1 MKISIKIVLA
11 FLIGGLLLAGLV
23 VFLNLLAIS
32 SWLYFLVLPAA
43 CAGLG
48 LIAKSWVADPLQ
60 RFIHETRT
68 KVQEYFDSLVDTAGD
83 NEIEQLARLNHAI
96 LSAME
101 NMKQNLHV
109 LNEDNAAHQ
118 LNQSNLQEK
127 EAYFRSLFEFANDAV
142 FIYDFEGTL
151 IDVNRK
157 ACQMLGYSK
166 KELIQIPF
174 LDLQDEEEL
183 ARSKAAFQTSQK
195 TGSLRYESL
204 MKTKDGERII
214 VEISSSIVDLKK
226 GIMQSVIIN
235 ITERKEMEKH
245 LKDSEEKFRTF
256 METANDMM
264 FITNE
269 QGIIVYANAAMIRMV
284 GYARKELIGMPFQ
297 DLLDQESLVISKQ
310 RRQQL
315 LESGEDVHELVW
327 ETKTRKKVIG
337 EMKAVGIFDDNG
349 HFKGLRGV
357 FRDVTERKKIEHSQ
371 RLTQLGRLA
380 ADIAHEVK
388 NQLMLV
394 STRAQ
399 IALIHLQE
407 SKEVEE
413 DIQTIVNQCKRIN
426 DVVKRLLQF
435 SRPSKGNFQ
444 ELNVNDSL
452 IFVIN
457 LLEKQFS
464 QGQVEILKEMAPSLP
479 QVLINEKQIQEVFVN
494 LLQNAFESMP
504 DGGQIRIIT
513 SMDQDFVRIDIQDTG
528 SGISE
533 NDLTHIFDPFFTT
546 KETGTGLGLSACF
559 GIIQAHQ
566 GQISYSSEPGE
577 GTTASIT
584 LPVSATKESAVT

>member
-1 MKISIKIVLA
+1 MKISIKIVVA
-11 FLIGGLLLAGLV
+11 FLISGLILAGLV
-23 VFLNLLAIS
+23 FFLNLLTIS
-32 SWLYFLVLPAA
+32 SWLYFLILPAA
-43 CAGLG
+43 GAGLG
-48 LIAKSWVADPLQ
+48 LVAKCWIADPLQ
-60 RFIHETRT
+60 RFIHETQT
-68 KVQEYFDSLVDTAGD
+68 KVQDYFESMVDTAGD
-83 NEIEQLARLNHAI
+83 NEIEQLSRVNHAI

-101 NMKQNLHV
+101 NLKQNLHV
-109 LNEDNAAHQ
+109 LDEDNAAHL

-142 FIYDFEGTL
+142 FIYDFEGKL

-166 KELIQIPF
+166 KELMQIPF

-183 ARSKAAFQTSQK
+183 VRSKAAFQTSQR
-195 TGSLRYESL
+195 TGSLRYESS

-214 VEISSSIVDLKK
+214 AEVSSSIVDLKK
-226 GIMQSVIIN
+226 GIMQSVISN
-235 ITERKEMEKH
+235 ITERKQIEKH

-256 METANDMM
+256 METANDIM

-269 QGIIVYANAAMIRMV
+269 QGNIIYANAAMIRTV
-284 GYARKELIGMPFQ
+284 GYASKELIGMPFQ
-297 DLLDQESLVISKQ
+297 DLLDQESLAISKQ

-315 LESGEDVHELVW
+315 LESGEDIHELVW

-337 EMKAVGIFDDNG
+337 EMKAVGIFDDDG
-349 HFKGLRGV
+349 HFKGMRGV
-357 FRDVTERKKIEHSQ
+357 FRDVTDRKKIEQSQ

-407 SKEVEE
+407 SKDVED
-413 DIQTIVNQCKRIN
+413 DIQTIINQCKRIN

-435 SRPSKGNFQ
+435 SRPSKGNLQ
-444 ELNVNDSL
+444 ELDISDSL
-452 IFVIN
+452 NFVVN
-457 LLEKQFS
+457 LVEKQFS
-464 QGQVEILKEMAPSLP
+464 QGQVEIIKEMAPSLP
-479 QVLINEKQIQEVFVN
+479 QVMIDEKQLQEVFVN
-494 LLQNAFESMP
+494 LLQNAFEAMP
-504 DGGQIRIIT
+504 NGGQIRIIT
-513 SMDQDFVRIDIQDTG
+513 SNDQDFVRIDIQDTG

-533 NDLTHIFDPFFTT
+533 NDLAHIFDPFFTT

-559 GIIQAHQ
+559 GIVQAHQ
-566 GQISYSSEPGE
+566 GQISYSSAPGE
-577 GTTASIT
+577 GTTATIM
-584 LPVSATKESAVT
+584 LPISAEKESAIT